1 MKRHTS
7 LGRLALHSLGVAG
20 VLLSLSGCGVWN
32 WAFGP
37 STPAPKAVG
46 HLPKEKMTVSI
57 QEDWQSRLYGD
68 WRLDPYNAGDIAVT
82 PAALYLTDDSG
93 HLLRLSKSGRQEW
106 LYHLDGK
113 SPRGPTVANG
123 VVYVGTE
130 RGKLY
135 AISAKD
141 GKKLWEVQLSA
152 EVNSPITVAGD
163 RLLLQLS
170 NGHLLSVLASNGQIQ
185 WTYSVTQPSLLLR
198 RSGGIL
204 VHGQTV
210 YAGFANGHLIALNL
224 QNGAELWRATI
235 AIPHGNNELA
245 RMVDVSATPVMDGDS
260 VIAAAYQGNLASFG
274 ASGGSELWSRPL
286 SVVLTPV
293 LSGNE
298 LFVASTNGQV
308 YAIDARSG
316 SVLWRN
322 DALQGQS
329 LSGMTICGNQ
339 LILSNYA
346 GQVIVVDPKTGYRVG
361 QRKIS
366 SSGIQSAPVCIAPD
380 RFLVFSGQGTLYQL
394 QLQHR

>member
-20 VLLSLSGCGVWN
+20 VLLSLGGCGVWN

-37 STPAPKAVG
+37 STPVPRAVG
-46 HLPKEKMTVSI
+46 QLPKEKMTVSI
-57 QEDWQSRLYGD
+57 HEDWQSRLYGD

-82 PAALYLTDDSG
+82 PTAIYLTDDSG

-106 LYHLDGK
+106 LYRLDGK

-123 VVYVGTE
+123 VVYVGTD

-170 NGHLLSVLASNGQIQ
+170 NGHLLSVLANNGQIQ

-198 RSGGIL
+198 RTGGVL
-204 VHGQTV
+204 VHDQTV
-210 YAGFANGHLIALNL
+210 YAGFANGHLVALNL

-260 VIAAAYQGNLASFG
+260 VIAAAYQGNLASFA

-293 LSGNE
+293 LSGNV
-298 LFVASTNGQV
+298 LFVASTDGQV

-380 RFLVFSGQGTLYQL
+380 RFLVLSGQGTLYQL
-394 QLQHR
+394 QLQDR